1 MESAVVVESFFASFT
16 VSFVVDDVPY
26 VTVVFDGLTLR
37 RSVLTHPERTDMTVR
52 LSIIIFKFINFHPS
66 PSA

>member
-37 RSVLTHPERTDMTVR
+37 RSVLTHPIINKAISKM
-52 LSIIIFKFINFHPS
+52 IIFMPLLSVSFL
-66 PSA
+66 